1 MHMKYYKVEKA
12 GSYIFEWLLFWNTL
26 AFKNSLEKILNFK
39 LKNGIIQVLSLIDIQ
54 SCWCIEVFMP
64 AVNVYVEDS
73 LGFG

>member
-39 LKNGIIQVLSLIDIQ
+39 LKKWYNSGS
-54 SCWCIEVFMP
+54 
-64 AVNVYVEDS
+64 
-73 LGFG
+73 